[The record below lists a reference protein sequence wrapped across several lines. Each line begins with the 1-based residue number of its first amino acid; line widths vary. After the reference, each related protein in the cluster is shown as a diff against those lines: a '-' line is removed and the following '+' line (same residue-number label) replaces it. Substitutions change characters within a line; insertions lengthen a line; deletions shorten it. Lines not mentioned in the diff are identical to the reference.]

1 MTKEDVTMIGFE
13 IVAYAGDARSKL
25 MIAFGL
31 SMIVGY
37 IYNEDLTKVPKIISS
52 FGEFVLGSNYNFLS
66 GSGGEP
72 NFFPHPTFDAWIIG
86 IAIVFFALVAT
97 FSKVEETYS

>member
-1 MTKEDVTMIGFE
+1 
-13 IVAYAGDARSKL
+13 

-97 FSKVEETYS
+97 FSKVEET